1 MRHALLAAALL
12 MASLQIAAQELEPR
26 SYVNLPVGETFM
38 VLGAVR
44 SDGDVS
50 PTPSSPLQEA
60 DLTIDV
66 GVIGLAH
73 SFALAGKS
81 AKVDMVAG
89 RTCYEGSGIFLG
101 EFVEGRRCEYID
113 PSARL
118 TWNFYGAPAMPLEDF
133 MQWQPGLVIGTSL
146 QVVAPVGT
154 YNSDNLINAGS
165 NRWIVRP
172 GLGMSFR
179 TGRWH
184 YDISTTVKFFE
195 TNTDFFG
202 GNRLEQDP
210 LYALQFHLVRY
221 FNKGRWISLNG
232 NFYSGGENKQN
243 GVDVGDRQENSR
255 WGATFAMPLSRHH
268 SIKLY
273 ASTGVVT
280 RIGSDFDTYGI
291 AWQYRF

>member
-1 MRHALLAAALL
+1 MRRVFLLAVLLIGSRAA
-12 MASLQIAAQELEPR
+12 QAQELEPR

-44 SDGDVS
+44 SEGDIS

-66 GVIGLAH
+66 GVLGLAH
-73 SFALAGKS
+73 TFAIAEKA
-81 AKVDMVAG
+81 AKIDMVFG
-89 RTCYEGSGIFLG
+89 RTCYEGSGIFQG
-101 EFVEGRRCEYID
+101 EFVEGRRCEYVD

-118 TWNFYGAPAMPLEDF
+118 TWNFYGAPAMPLKDF

-154 YNSDNLINAGS
+154 YNGDNLINAGG
-165 NRWIVRP
+165 NRWVVRP
-172 GLGMSFR
+172 GLGLSFR

-195 TNTDFFG
+195 DNDDFFG
-202 GNRLEQDP
+202 GNKREQDP

-232 NFYSGGENKQN
+232 NFYAGGQSSVN
-243 GVDVGDRQENSR
+243 GDEVDDRQENSR
-255 WGATFAMPLSRHH
+255 WGVTFSMPVTPRNSV
-268 SIKLY
+268 KLY

-280 RIGSDFDTYGI
+280 RIGSDFDAYGI

>member
-1 MRHALLAAALL
+1 MKRLFLVAVLMMAAPLAL
-12 MASLQIAAQELEPR
+12 SQELEPR

-44 SDGDVS
+44 SEGDIS

-66 GVIGLAH
+66 GILGLAH
-73 SFALAGKS
+73 TFAIADKA
-81 AKVDMVAG
+81 AKIDMLFG
-89 RTCYEGSGIFLG
+89 RTCYEGSGIFQG
-101 EFVEGRRCEYID
+101 EFVEGRRCEYTD

-118 TWNFYGAPAMPLEDF
+118 TWNFYGAPAMPLKDF
-133 MQWQPGLVIGTSL
+133 MQWEPGLVIGTSL
-146 QVVAPVGT
+146 QVIAPVGT
-154 YNSDNLINAGS
+154 YNGDNLINAGG
-165 NRWIVRP
+165 NRWVVRP
-172 GLGMSFR
+172 GLGLSFR

-195 TNTDFFG
+195 DNDDFFG
-202 GNRLEQDP
+202 GNNREQDP

-221 FNKGRWISLNG
+221 FNRGRWISLNG
-232 NFYSGGENKQN
+232 NFYSGGQSSVN
-243 GVDVGDRQENSR
+243 GDEVDDRQENSR
-255 WGATFAMPLSRHH
+255 WGVTFSMPVTPRNSV
-268 SIKLY
+268 KLY

-280 RIGSDFDTYGI
+280 KIGSDFDSYGI